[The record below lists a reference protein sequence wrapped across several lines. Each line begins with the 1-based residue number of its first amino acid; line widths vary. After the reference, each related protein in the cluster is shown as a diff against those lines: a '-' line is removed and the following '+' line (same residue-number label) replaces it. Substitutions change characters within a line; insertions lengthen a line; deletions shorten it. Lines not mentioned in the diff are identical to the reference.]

1 MYMHLI
7 KSGIIFALL
16 SLLFAGVNDVIFKRY
31 SSKDRSRGMYVFGI
45 GIIWTFLQ
53 IIVLNIQEISF
64 SYDFVSISYGLTA
77 GLLLTVSNILL
88 LESLTNIDVSL
99 GSTIYRLNTVGV
111 VILSFFVLHEP
122 LGSFKIVGIICGL
135 IAVLLLFNKGKKT
148 YQDINFT
155 MFFLIAVAAS
165 LIRASYGIITK
176 MGISSN
182 AEPNIMLLLISLSWI
197 IGGALYA
204 KLRER
209 RFKIT
214 REKIIYSIV
223 SGILVFLIVN
233 FLMLALEYGQAS
245 IVIPIANMSFIF
257 ALLISITLKMELLT
271 FRKCFA
277 VGFAVV
283 SIILLAKV

>member
-1 MYMHLI
+1 
-7 KSGIIFALL
+7 
-16 SLLFAGVNDVIFKRY
+16 
-31 SSKDRSRGMYVFGI
+31 
-45 GIIWTFLQ
+45 
-53 IIVLNIQEISF
+53 
-64 SYDFVSISYGLTA
+64 
-77 GLLLTVSNILL
+77 
-88 LESLTNIDVSL
+88 
-99 GSTIYRLNTVGV
+99 
-111 VILSFFVLHEP
+111 
-122 LGSFKIVGIICGL
+122 
-135 IAVLLLFNKGKKT
+135 
-148 YQDINFT
+148 

-233 FLMLALEYGQAS
+233 FLMLALEHGQAS

-257 ALLISITLKMELLT
+257 ALLISITLRMELLT

>member
-1 MYMHLI
+1 MYIHLI
-7 KSGIIFALL
+7 KSGIVFALL
-16 SLLFAGVNDVIFKRY
+16 SLFFAGINDVIFKKY
-31 SSKDRSRGMYVFGI
+31 SSKDRSKGMYVFGI

-53 IIVLNIQEISF
+53 IFFINIQEISF

-77 GLLLTVSNILL
+77 GFLLTVSNILL

-155 MFFLIAVAAS
+155 LFFLIAVAAS

-204 KLRER
+204 KLREK

-214 REKIIYSIV
+214 RKKIIYSIV

-233 FLMLALEYGQAS
+233 FLMLALEHGQAS

-257 ALLISITLKMELLT
+257 ALFISIILKMELMT
-271 FRKCFA
+271 FRKCCA

>member
-1 MYMHLI
+1 MHLI

-16 SLLFAGVNDVIFKRY
+16 SLLFAGVNDVIFKKY

-45 GIIWTFLQ
+45 AIIWTFLQ

-148 YQDINFT
+148 YQDKNFT

-214 REKIIYSIV
+214 RKKIIYSIV

-233 FLMLALEYGQAS
+233 FLMLALEHGQAS

-257 ALLISITLKMELLT
+257 ALLISITLRMELLT

>member
-1 MYMHLI
+1 MHLI
-7 KSGIIFALL
+7 KSGIIIALL
-16 SLLFAGVNDVIFKRY
+16 SLLFAGVNDVIFKKY

-111 VILSFFVLHEP
+111 VILSFFLLHEP

-257 ALLISITLKMELLT
+257 ALLISITLRMELLT

>member
-1 MYMHLI
+1 
-7 KSGIIFALL
+7 
-16 SLLFAGVNDVIFKRY
+16 
-31 SSKDRSRGMYVFGI
+31 MYVFGI

-135 IAVLLLFNKGKKT
+135 IAVLFLFNKGKKT

-214 REKIIYSIV
+214 RKKIIYSIV

-257 ALLISITLKMELLT
+257 ALLISITLRMELLT

>member
-1 MYMHLI
+1 MYLM

-16 SLLFAGVNDVIFKRY
+16 SLIFAGVNDVVFKKY
-31 SSKDRSRGMYVFGI
+31 SRKERSRGMYVFGI
-45 GIIWTFLQ
+45 GIIWTVLQ
-53 IIVLNIQEISF
+53 IVSLNIQNISF
-64 SYDFVSISYGLTA
+64 SYDFISISYGLVA

-88 LESLTNIDVSL
+88 LESLTHIDVSL

-122 LGSFKIVGIICGL
+122 LGVFKIIGIICGL
-135 IAVLLLFNKGKKT
+135 IAVLILFNKEKNT
-148 YQDINFT
+148 FQNINFT
-155 MFFLIAVAAS
+155 SFFLIAVAAS
-165 LIRASYGIITK
+165 LIRATYGIVAK

-197 IGGALYA
+197 IGGAFYA
-204 KLRER
+204 KLREN

-214 REKIIYSIV
+214 RKKIIYSIV

-233 FLMLALEYGQAS
+233 FLMLALEHGQAS
-245 IVIPIANMSFIF
+245 IVIPIANMSFVF

-271 FRKCFA
+271 LRKCCA
-277 VGFAVV
+277 VGFAVTSV
-283 SIILLAKV
+283 ILLAKV

>member
-1 MYMHLI
+1 M
-7 KSGIIFALL
+7 FALL
-16 SLLFAGVNDVIFKRY
+16 SLFFAGINDVVFKKY
-31 SSKDRSRGMYVFGI
+31 SSKERSKGMYIFGI

-53 IIVLNIQEISF
+53 AFAINIQDISF
-64 SYDFVSISYGLTA
+64 SYDFVTISYGLAA

-88 LESLTNIDVSL
+88 LESLTHIDISL

-122 LGSFKIVGIICGL
+122 LGGFKIIGIICGV
-135 IAVLLLFNKGKKT
+135 IAVLLLSKMEKNTF
-148 YQDINFT
+148 QHSNFT
-155 MFFLIAVAAS
+155 SFFLIAVSAS
-165 LIRASYGIITK
+165 LIRATYGIVTK

-182 AEPNIMLLLISLSWI
+182 AEPNVMLLLISLSWI
-197 IGGALYA
+197 IGGAFYA
-204 KLRER
+204 KLRESR
-209 RFKIT
+209 LKIT
-214 REKIIYSIV
+214 RKKITYSIV

-245 IVIPIANMSFIF
+245 IVIPIANMSFVF

-271 FRKCFA
+271 LRKCCAISFA
-277 VGFAVV
+277 IV

>member
-1 MYMHLI
+1 MYLM

-16 SLLFAGVNDVIFKRY
+16 SLLFAGVNDVVFKKY
-31 SSKDRSRGMYVFGI
+31 SNKERSRGMYVFGI

-53 IIVLNIQEISF
+53 VVSLNIQNISF
-64 SYDFVSISYGLTA
+64 SYDFVSISYGLIA

-88 LESLTNIDVSL
+88 LESLTHIDVSL

-122 LGSFKIVGIICGL
+122 LGVFKIIGIICGL
-135 IAVLLLFNKGKKT
+135 IAVLILFNKERNT
-148 YQDINFT
+148 FQNINFKS
-155 MFFLIAVAAS
+155 FFLIAVAAS
-165 LIRASYGIITK
+165 LIRATYGIVAK

-182 AEPNIMLLLISLSWI
+182 AEPNIMLLLIALSWI
-197 IGGALYA
+197 IGGAFYA
-204 KLRER
+204 KLREN

-214 REKIIYSIV
+214 RKKIIYSII

-233 FLMLALEYGQAS
+233 FLMLALEHGQAS
-245 IVIPIANMSFIF
+245 IVIPIANMSFVF
-257 ALLISITLKMELLT
+257 ALLISITFKMELLT
-271 FRKCFA
+271 LRKCCA
-277 VGFAVV
+277 VGFAVT